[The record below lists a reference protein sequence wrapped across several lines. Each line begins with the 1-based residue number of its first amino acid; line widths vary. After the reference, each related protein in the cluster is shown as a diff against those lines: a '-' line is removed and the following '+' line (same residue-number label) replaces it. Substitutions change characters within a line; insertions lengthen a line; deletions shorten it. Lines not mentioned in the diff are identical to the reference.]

1 MYALYLINDRPIINF
16 CTRVKNIIPGKL
28 KFYYF
33 QNRLGSEYTM
43 SENSIIGTARTE
55 QELKDEYPEY
65 FI

>member
-1 MYALYLINDRPIINF
+1 MYALYLINDRPVINLINQVTMNGF
-16 CTRVKNIIPGKL
+16 GYPKY
-28 KFYYF
+28 YYF
-33 QNRLGSEYTM
+33 YNEYGSQYTM